1 MNYCKRILT
10 TLCFVLLL
18 GAAVYAE
25 DSQSL
30 TNDWF
35 GTDTPNGDVL
45 GIESVTPEDPQVN
58 ALLDQFFSLRE
69 ADFGTQSDIALYSGT
84 ENEAVFSAPQLQ
96 SAVGSTHQALVD
108 ALADRIDANILGA
121 KVTSFVESITETET
135 GYEAKVYEWTFFDY
149 DDLSDGVGGSDTAGF
164 GTEHTLTLG
173 YDQAGQLQILSDDY
187 TESDVLTGKFTEED
201 AKQEQEGE
209 LDATAKAA
217 ADYYSGYDVV
227 KASIYSNTYVTHEV
241 LPDDQVYD
249 TKYYNPAYEHFAG
262 RGGDCANFVSQCL
275 YAGGFPQTSGWSP
288 SSGYWAWRT
297 CASQILYFKSYGNMI
312 NYPTADD
319 IRPGSPIYFNN
330 SPNMDGF
337 WYHVVICVGQN
348 SAGTP
353 VINGHTYDRYRVPWN
368 YSKETYISTLQLT
381 PYTIEDMTFTPD
393 QLVSLKETTV
403 PLYSS
408 YQKTTSSGSLSL
420 GNGKT
425 CDVITSFRLNG
436 TQWAAVN
443 DNGTVMYAKIQGD
456 VTLKSLLQPSISAP
470 STVTTNDILTATV
483 QPDVTDIQSW
493 TITLTDSAGTTLTAT
508 GTTNSASVQF
518 DCKDLTPGTL
528 TIQYSAKDAAVGTL
542 SSQKTI
548 TLTEAKIASGTCGE
562 NSTWTLD
569 KASGRLTIR
578 GTGDVT
584 DATWLRFA
592 GKITSVLV
600 YPQITSLPDNAFSG
614 CTVATIYGQPGFLEE
629 LAKGINAEYVAM
641 REFVDVFPK
650 QWYYNQVYA
659 AYDRKLFYGSSDEEF
674 SPFGSMTR
682 GMMIAVLGRLAG
694 VDIKEYE
701 NVTTPFT
708 DVPKDYYT
716 PYIAWA
722 YTTGVAAGT
731 SDTTFEPNR
740 SVTRE
745 QAAAF
750 FARYL
755 NYIGVKLPDCDNPTI
770 SYTDAASISPYA
782 VPSIQEMT
790 RCGILVGDDTGTCRP
805 KAYIIRAE
813 AATMFLRLAN
823 GLDALEEPE
832 PDPDPS
838 VEPSPEPSTEP
849 SVSPSPEP
857 SVTPSPEPST
867 EPSVTPS
874 PEPSAKPSAAPSPTP
889 SETPAPASPSVS
901 PTKAA

>member
-35 GTDTPNGDVL
+35 GTGTPNGDVL

-187 TESDVLTGKFTEED
+187 TESDVLTGEFAEED

-217 ADYYSGYDVV
+217 ANYYSGYDVV

-312 NYPTADD
+312 SYPTEDD

-368 YSKETYISTLQLT
+368 YSKEGYISTLQLT
-381 PYTIEDMTFTPD
+381 SYTIEDMTFTPD

-408 YQKTTSSGSLSL
+408 YQETTSSGSLSL

-425 CDVITSFRLNG
+425 CDVITTFRLNG

-456 VTLKSLLQPSISAP
+456 VMLKSLIQSPAITAP
-470 STVTTNDILTATV
+470 SAVTTNDILTATV

-493 TITLTDSAGTTLTAT
+493 TITLTDRAGTTLTAT
-508 GTTNSASVQF
+508 GTTNSASAQF

-542 SSQKTI
+542 FSQKTI

-592 GKITSVLV
+592 DKISSVLV

-674 SPFGSMTR
+674 SPLGSMTR
-682 GMMIAVLGRLAG
+682 GMMIAVLGRLAK
-694 VDIKEYE
+694 VDAKEYE

-722 YTTGVAAGT
+722 YSTGVAAGT
-731 SDTTFEPNR
+731 SDTTFEPAR

-745 QAAAF
+745 EAAAF

-755 NYIGVKLPDCDNPTI
+755 NHIGVKLPDCENPPS
-770 SYTDAASISPYA
+770 SYSDAASISPYA
-782 VPSIQEMT
+782 VSSIQEMT

-832 PDPDPS
+832 PNPEPS
-838 VEPSPEPSTEP
+838 VAPSPEPSA
-849 SVSPSPEP
+849 EP

-874 PEPSAKPSAAPSPTP
+874 PEPSAEPSAAPSPTP